1 MGWKEISRHS
11 MFQKRVSLLRT
22 KSRDK
27 VGTESTVGLLPYR
40 PGTVD
45 SFRGLVVNFYS
56 LKTKKIP
63 ARRLMLGDWFGFYR
77 VFTVVGILA

>member
-45 SFRGLVVNFYS
+45 SFHGFMVNFYS
-56 LKTKKIP
+56 LKTKKIR
-63 ARRLMLGDWFGFYR
+63 AGRVALVDWLG
-77 VFTVVGILA
+77 

>member
-1 MGWKEISRHS
+1 
-11 MFQKRVSLLRT
+11 MFQKRMSLLRT

-27 VGTESTVGLLPYR
+27 VGTASTVGLLPYR

-45 SFRGLVVNFYS
+45 S

-63 ARRLMLGDWFGFYR
+63 ARKLMLGDWLRFYR

>member
-1 MGWKEISRHS
+1 M
-11 MFQKRVSLLRT
+11 
-22 KSRDK
+22 
-27 VGTESTVGLLPYR
+27 GTESTVGLLPYR

-45 SFRGLVVNFYS
+45 SFHGFMVNFYS